1 MVKFTVLF
9 SYICNMKKRIHYYI
23 YKDDKFMR
31 EVYNQIFDDL
41 PDIGA
46 IEYIGSK
53 SKSNS
58 ISYKIDGCREK
69 SKNKNIESEETEKN
83 LNLNIEHRAGG
94 DVGFSESYGEDTIR
108 FYANIDDVKQIV
120 NSGMYNDIIEKIAK
134 SSCPKYA
141 DFLHIQGNLNLYDNF
156 EDGEDIFLN
165 IDKYCIWLKRRY
177 LDTDIV
183 TLVQILGKVNVIGF
197 VVKDETL
204 DTPAILKTIAI
215 YT

>member
-1 MVKFTVLF
+1 MVKFAILF

-23 YKDDKFMR
+23 YEDDKFMR
-31 EVYNQIFDDL
+31 EVYNQIFDEL

-58 ISYKIDGCREK
+58 LSYKVDGCREK
-69 SKNKNIESEETEKN
+69 SKNKNIEDTETEKN

-94 DVGFSESYGEDTIR
+94 DIAFSESYGEDTIR

-120 NSGMYNDIIEKIAK
+120 NSGMYSDIIEKIAK
-134 SSCPKYA
+134 SGCPKYA
-141 DFLHIQGNLNLYDNF
+141 DFIHLEGTLTLYDNY
-156 EDGEDIFLN
+156 EDGEDIFLK
-165 IDKYCIWLKRRY
+165 IDKYCIWLKRKY
-177 LDTDIV
+177 LDTNIL
-183 TLVQILGKVNVIGF
+183 TLIKILGEVNVIGF
-197 VVKDETL
+197 VVKGETSM
-204 DTPAILKTIAI
+204 TPAILKTIAI

>member
-1 MVKFTVLF
+1 MLIVK
-9 SYICNMKKRIHYYI
+9 KKIHYYI

-31 EVYNQIFDDL
+31 EVYNQIFDEL

-69 SKNKNIESEETEKN
+69 SKNKNIESEESEKN
-83 LNLNIEHRAGG
+83 LNLNVEHRAGG
-94 DVGFSESYGEDTIR
+94 DIGFSQSYGEDTIR

-120 NSGMYNDIIEKIAK
+120 NNGMYNDIIEKIAK
-134 SSCPKYA
+134 SSCPQYA
-141 DFLHIQGNLNLYDNF
+141 DFVHIHGVLSLYDNF
-156 EDGEDIFLN
+156 EENDDIFLK
-165 IDKYCIWLKRRY
+165 IDRYCIWLKKRF
-177 LDTDIV
+177 LDTDVV
-183 TLVQILGKVNVIGF
+183 TLIKILGDVNVIGF
-197 VVKDETL
+197 VIKGGNESMPV
-204 DTPAILKTIAI
+204 ILKTIAI

>member
-1 MVKFTVLF
+1 
-9 SYICNMKKRIHYYI
+9 MKKRIHYYI

-31 EVYNQIFDDL
+31 EVYNQIFDEL

-58 ISYKIDGCREK
+58 VSYKIDGGRER
-69 SKNKNIESEETEKN
+69 SKNKNIESEKNEKN
-83 LNLNIEHRAGG
+83 LNLNIEHRTGA
-94 DVGFSESYGEDTIR
+94 DIGFSESYGEDTIR
-108 FYANIDDVKQIV
+108 FYANIDDIKQIV

-134 SSCPKYA
+134 SGCPKYA
-141 DFLHIQGNLNLYDNF
+141 DFLHLKGELKLYDNF

-165 IDKYCIWLKRRY
+165 IDKYCIWLKRKY
-177 LDTDIV
+177 LDTNIL
-183 TLVQILGKVNVIGF
+183 TLIKILGEVNIIGF
-197 VVKDETL
+197 VVKEETNMA
-204 DTPAILKTIAI
+204 PAILKTIAI

>member
-1 MVKFTVLF
+1 
-9 SYICNMKKRIHYYI
+9 MKKRIHYYI

-31 EVYNQIFDDL
+31 EVYNQIFDEL

-58 ISYKIDGCREK
+58 VSYKVDGCREK
-69 SKNKNIESEETEKN
+69 SKNKNIESTETEKN
-83 LNLNIEHRAGG
+83 LNLNVEHRAGG
-94 DVGFSESYGEDTIR
+94 DIAFSESYGEDTIR

-134 SSCPKYA
+134 SGCPKYA
-141 DFLHIQGNLNLYDNF
+141 DFLHLEGTLKLYDGF

-165 IDKYCIWLKRRY
+165 IDKYCIWLKRKY

-183 TLVQILGKVNVIGF
+183 TLIRILGEVNVIGF
-197 VVKDETL
+197 VVKDETKVS
-204 DTPAILKTIAI
+204 PAILKTIAI